1 MRHWLCACL
10 VAFAVNGS
18 AVQAQETAFP
28 SKPVTIVV
36 PSSTGGSIELQV
48 RLLADSFRERTGQPL
63 VVTNRPGAMGATGTT
78 FVYRAQADGYTLL
91 ASPNTP
97 MVFNPLTHKSLSY
110 EPLKMTPVVLLGVQP
125 LVMGVRGNLPAKTLD
140 DLIAY
145 AKANPGKT
153 YYGSQGVGG
162 GNHMAAM
169 LFGKHIGADLKHVPF
184 PGAGPAG
191 QALLKGEI
199 DFFMAP
205 LAVLLPWYRS
215 NEIKIL
221 AMGSHDRAKD
231 APDVPTFRELGY
243 PEDFILTVWSVIM
256 GPPDMPSAVAD
267 RLNATFVDILKEPKV
282 RERFAQMAVDPG
294 GGSRQDLAAMLA
306 RETKTWT
313 RVAQDNKIEKQDN

>member
-1 MRHWLCACL
+1 
-10 VAFAVNGS
+10 
-18 AVQAQETAFP
+18 
-28 SKPVTIVV
+28 
-36 PSSTGGSIELQV
+36 
-48 RLLADSFRERTGQPL
+48 
-63 VVTNRPGAMGATGTT
+63 
-78 FVYRAQADGYTLL
+78 
-91 ASPNTP
+91 
-97 MVFNPLTHKSLSY
+97 
-110 EPLKMTPVVLLGVQP
+110 
-125 LVMGVRGNLPAKTLD
+125 MGVRAAIPGTTLN

-215 NEIKIL
+215 SEIKIL
-221 AMGSHDRAKD
+221 AMGSQQRAKD

-243 PEDFILTVWSVIM
+243 PDDFILTVWSVIV
-256 GPPDMPSAVAD
+256 GPPGIPSAISEKLNVAFAEI
-267 RLNATFVDILKEPKV
+267 LNEPKV
-282 RERFAQMAVDPG
+282 RERFSQLAVDPG
-294 GGSRQDLAAMLA
+294 GGDMKSLEGMLL

-313 RVAQDNKIEKQDN
+313 RVAAENNIAKE